1 MEVHH
6 HPEVE
11 HKGFKEYLLEG
22 LMIFLAVMMGFIAE
36 NIRESISEHNRAKE
50 YAETMVADLSAD
62 TTALRAD
69 LTYTGFS
76 VHNVDTLMQLLSS
89 SDIKS
94 IPSGKLYWYGLFGGA
109 QPSFTP
115 NDATFQQMKSSGSL
129 RFFKKPIAREV
140 ATYDQ
145 LCRRSVSLEE
155 ADHILFAEVR
165 KLRAQIFEF
174 QYNKLANDLAVT
186 SHPEKTN
193 WNKVAAFCN
202 SNPPLLTYDKTIF
215 NQYLEMV
222 RSRFMDRKIVA
233 ADSLLKSASK
243 LIDDLKRGYNIEN

>member
-50 YAETMVADLSAD
+50 YAETMITDLSAD
-62 TTALRAD
+62 TAALKSY

-76 VHNVDTLMQLLSS
+76 LRNVDTLMQVLDTP
-89 SDIKS
+89 DIKA
-94 IPSGKLYWYGLFGGA
+94 IPTGKLYWYGLFGGA
-109 QPSFTP
+109 SPSFIP
-115 NDATFQQMKSSGSL
+115 NDATLQQMKSSGSL
-129 RFFKKPIAREV
+129 RFFKKSIAREV

-145 LCRRSVSLEE
+145 LCRKSLTIEE
-155 ADHILFAEVR
+155 GDHLLFADVR

-174 QYNKLANDLAVT
+174 QYNKQANDLAIAR
-186 SHPEKTN
+186 HPEKTN
-193 WNKVAAFCN
+193 WKKVAAFCS
-202 SNPPLLTYDKTIF
+202 SNPPLLSYDKTIF
-215 NQYLEMV
+215 NEYVEMV
-222 RSRFMDRKIVA
+222 RSRFMDRKVVA
-233 ADSLLKSASK
+233 ANILLKNASK
-243 LIDDLKRGYNIEN
+243 LIIDLKNEYHIDN